1 MPKKESPKMIDKSIL
16 NATREAVETAIEL
29 SKEGLQA
36 TWEGRVKKLAS
47 IERWEEAASNQAA
60 CNH

>member
-1 MPKKESPKMIDKSIL
+1 MPKKESPRVINKSIL
-16 NATREAVETAIEL
+16 SATRDAVETAIEL

-36 TWEGRVKKLAS
+36 TWEGRVKKIAT
-47 IERWEEAASNQAA
+47 IERWEEATSDQAA